1 MADTACRACGADVVS
16 GMAFCGQ
23 CGTRAAAVDVAGEGS
38 AEAWACRECGGA
50 NPPGS
55 RFCGHCG
62 SRWTP
67 LHAQDLRMVTALFAD
82 ISGFTTLAD
91 NLPIE
96 DLHDVINPLVRGLA
110 RIAER
115 YDGFIEKYAGDALLV
130 VYGAPVAHEDDP
142 QRALLAALDMHD
154 TLPRL
159 LADIGPA
166 ASDLTIHIGVN
177 TGRVVAGRSGSEQ
190 QADYTVLGDSVIL
203 AQRLESVCPPGQT
216 YVGPLTYELCRDE
229 YDFEPLGQLTLKGKV
244 RPVEAYRLIGRRRAG
259 TATDRPLIGR
269 NAELRVVDRVLSA
282 ATNGTGTTL
291 AFTGDPGVGKSR
303 LLAETRARATA
314 QGMRWLAARCLSYGA
329 SLPYWP
335 FADLLRQA
343 LGLRIEDSAS
353 VVRRRIEESLP
364 AASVDG
370 AERLLGVATA
380 DVSPEQARRQTHD
393 AVIAWIRSL
402 AAIGPVVVSV
412 EDVHWADTATV
423 ELLAELVRATR
434 RRPVA
439 IVLSARTEAAEMLG
453 RITADSARTDIHL
466 TPLTAAA
473 VADLVDSVLGKP
485 PGSAL
490 LSLLVERTGGN
501 PLFAEELT
509 RSLIGAGALVETT
522 STYDL
527 RPTWDLADVPRSVE
541 TVFAARLDQLTS
553 ALLDLLQ
560 HCAVLGR
567 TARLSVL
574 RAVMDDVDITPAV
587 DELIG
592 LGLLDRVVDSDDHA
606 VAFHHAL
613 LHDVVYRR
621 ILRKRRRRLHRKM
634 ADVGRRLYG
643 DGDEMVGF
651 LAEHLY
657 LADAGD
663 EAVGPLLRAGRLA
676 ERLFANDTAVVH
688 LSRALDVLGRTAPE
702 DPRTAAVRLELARV
716 HELRGDYDGALEL
729 FEQAHRDS
737 ERAGVEAWRGTASV
751 LRKKGLVAESLAVLD
766 DGLGD
771 SRLDVADL
779 APLYLEKAALQA
791 LEGRSQEAIGAAE
804 AGLAVCRD
812 DALGGELL
820 LRLARAEE
828 DLGRHDDAL
837 EHAERGREL
846 FERAGDLRGLAFA
859 YRVLAGLLRHHDRN
873 DDAADAAR
881 RGLELAE
888 RVGSTEEV
896 GGCLINLG
904 VVELTRGNLE
914 AAVSCNERAIELFER
929 AGHTNGRATAHVNLA
944 ETLVGMGHTDEALT
958 HATTGLE
965 LATSISATWTAADA
979 HRTIARVHLDS
990 ARYDAAAAAAS
1001 QAATLF
1007 DEVGDEQSAAEARAL
1022 CDRASAAVLPS
1033 S

>member
-1 MADTACRACGADVVS
+1 MADLACRACGADVAA

-23 CGTRAAAVDVAGEGS
+23 CGTRAAAVDVVGDVA
-38 AEAWACRECGGA
+38 AEPWACRECGGA
-50 NPPGS
+50 NPAGS

-62 SRWTP
+62 GRWTP
-67 LHAQDLRMVTALFAD
+67 LQAQDLRMVTALFAD

-91 NLPIE
+91 SLPIE
-96 DLHDVINPLVRGLA
+96 DLHDVINPLIRGLA

-142 QRALLAALDMHD
+142 QRALLTALDMHD
-154 TLPRL
+154 SLPRL
-159 LADIGPA
+159 LAEIGPA
-166 ASDLTIHIGVN
+166 ASELTIHIGVN

-203 AQRLESVCPPGQT
+203 AQRLESVCPSGQT
-216 YVGPLTYELCRDE
+216 YVGPMTYEMCREE
-229 YDFEPLGQLTLKGKV
+229 YDFEPLGPLSLKGKV

-259 TATDRPLIGR
+259 TATDRPLVGR
-269 NAELRVVDRVLSA
+269 SAELQVVDSA
-282 ATNGTGTTL
+282 LADVASGTGRTL

-303 LLAETRARATA
+303 LLAETRARATS

-343 LGLRIEDSAS
+343 LGLRIEDTPS

-380 DVSPEQARRQTHD
+380 EVSPEQARRQTHD
-393 AVIAWIRSL
+393 AIVAWIRSL
-402 AAIGPVVVSV
+402 AAIGPVAVSV

-434 RRPVA
+434 GRPVA
-439 IVLSARTEAAEMLG
+439 VVLSARKQAEATLDQVADEQTRVDVPVEPLG
-453 RITADSARTDIHL
+453 
-466 TPLTAAA
+466 PPA
-473 VADLVDSVLGKP
+473 VADLVDGVLGKP

-490 LSLLVERTGGN
+490 LALLVERTGGN

-509 RSLIGAGALVETT
+509 RSLSGAGALVETS
-522 STYDL
+522 STFDL
-527 RPTWDLADVPRSVE
+527 RPTWNLADVPRTVE
-541 TVFAARLDQLTS
+541 NVFAARLDQLTS
-553 ALLDLLQ
+553 SLLDLLQ
-560 HCAVLGR
+560 HSAVLGR

-574 RAVMDDVDITPAV
+574 RAVMDDVDIAPAV
-587 DELIG
+587 DDLVG
-592 LGLLDRVVDSDDHA
+592 LGLLDRVVDSDEHA

-634 ADVGRRLYG
+634 ADVGRRLLG
-643 DGDEMVGF
+643 DGDEMIGF

-663 EAVGPLLRAGRLA
+663 EAVGPLLRAGRHA

-688 LSRALDVLGRTAPE
+688 LTRALDVLGRTAPE
-702 DPRTAAVRLELARV
+702 DARTAAVRLELARV
-716 HELRGDYDGALEL
+716 HELRGDYDSALEL

-737 ERAGVEAWRGTASV
+737 GRTGVEAWRGCASV
-751 LRKKGLVAESLAVLD
+751 LRKKGQVAESLAVLD
-766 DGLGD
+766 DGLAD

-779 APLYLEKAALQA
+779 APLFLEKAAVQA
-791 LEGRSQEAIGAAE
+791 LEGRSQDAIGAAE

-828 DLGRHDDAL
+828 DLGRHDGAL
-837 EHAERGREL
+837 ANAERAREL

-859 YRVLAGLLRHHDRN
+859 YRILAGLLRHHDRN

-888 RVGSTEEV
+888 RVGSAEEV

-929 AGHTNGRATAHVNLA
+929 TGNLNGRATAQVNLA
-944 ETLVGMGHTDEALT
+944 ETLAGLGRRDEALQ
-958 HATTGLE
+958 HAMTGLE
-965 LATSISATWTAADA
+965 LATAISATWTAADA
-979 HRTIARVHLDS
+979 HRTIARVHLDA
-990 ARYDAAAAAAS
+990 ARYDDAAS
-1001 QAATLF
+1001 SASEAAVLF
-1007 DEVGDEQSAAEARAL
+1007 DQVGDQQSAEEARAL
-1022 CDRASAAVLPS
+1022 GARASSAGLTS
-1033 S
+1033 G